1 MLSFRANPK
10 HPSPPSIKLAS
21 YLRWK
26 RLPFLWRSTA
36 GTDLSKI
43 WDAPRFSHIEERLMP
58 LLVFPD
64 GRSMLDST
72 FLFKLRAAGMGRSML
87 DSTFLFKLRAAGMPY
102 HPKHWISVTAPV
114 DPFFI
119 NCLIPL

>member
-72 FLFKLRAAGMGRSML
+72 FLFKLRAAGM
-87 DSTFLFKLRAAGMPY
+87 PY